1 VVKKILKIVLIVLAV
16 AFIVI
21 QFFRPNL
28 SNPPENP
35 ADTLEASTQLPPEI
49 ETILM
54 RSCKDCHSNRTEYPW
69 YANVAPSS
77 WLLSSD
83 INEGRKQLNIS
94 VWNTYSTR
102 KKVNRLGD
110 ICDQVS
116 KGDMPLPTYLW
127 IHWNARLKEG
137 DAKTLC
143 DWTDAETNRLEPQ

>member
-1 VVKKILKIVLIVLAV
+1 MVKKILKIVLIVLAV

-21 QFFRPNL
+21 QFFRPNF

-35 ADTLEASTQLPPEI
+35 ADTLEASTQLPPEV
-49 ETILM
+49 ETILT

-69 YANVAPSS
+69 YSNIAPSS

-94 VWNTYSTR
+94 VWNTYSIP

-116 KGDMPLPTYLW
+116 SGAMPLPSYLW

-143 DWTDAETNRLEPQ
+143 DWADAETNRLEPE